1 MQSETTDVLFARYGA
16 RLRWYATGT
25 VMLGMISAVLTTTI
39 VNVAIPD
46 IMGAYGIG
54 QDKAQWLA
62 TGALAAMTIG
72 MLSNAWLVK
81 SFGERRTF
89 VVGLMI
95 FTSSLMVAGTAPN
108 ENVLIGARICQGAV
122 AGIMQPLSMYV
133 MFRVFPPDQRGMAM
147 GFFGMSV
154 ILGPA
159 LGPTLGGILID
170 AFNWR
175 YIFFAAVPAT
185 FAGMLL
191 GNIFLPQREATGK
204 RPDFDFVGFALLAT
218 AIGSLLTG
226 LSNGQREGWDSNF
239 VIVLVFLSMGCGAG
253 FIWWELRAR
262 QPLVE
267 LRVLGNGQFT
277 AAASVAF
284 IFGLGLFGT
293 TYLVPLFVQLIQK
306 YTPLAAGLLL
316 MPGGLI
322 LGAFMPIAGF
332 MSDRAPP
339 RTMIMA
345 GLVCFGVSTFLM
357 AAVDANM
364 SFWTIAWLV
373 VLSRIGLALIKPSLN
388 LAALRPLRP
397 EQVTQ
402 GAGMINFARQLGG
415 AFGVNALSVTLDR
428 RTMLHSEAFTSTQS
442 AANSATA
449 ELLHQTQA
457 LLAQAGVSPDAQ
469 AAGALHYLGRVLT
482 AQAYTAGF
490 QDSFLLCGFIFTA
503 ALIPAW
509 IMGMRR
515 RAPPAQ
521 AA

>member
-1 MQSETTDVLFARYGA
+1 
-16 RLRWYATGT
+16 
-25 VMLGMISAVLTTTI
+25 
-39 VNVAIPD
+39 
-46 IMGAYGIG
+46 
-54 QDKAQWLA
+54 
-62 TGALAAMTIG
+62 
-72 MLSNAWLVK
+72 
-81 SFGERRTF
+81 
-89 VVGLMI
+89 
-95 FTSSLMVAGTAPN
+95 
-108 ENVLIGARICQGAV
+108 
-122 AGIMQPLSMYV
+122 
-133 MFRVFPPDQRGMAM
+133 
-147 GFFGMSV
+147 
-154 ILGPA
+154 
-159 LGPTLGGILID
+159 
-170 AFNWR
+170 
-175 YIFFAAVPAT
+175 
-185 FAGMLL
+185 MLL

>member
-1 MQSETTDVLFARYGA
+1 
-16 RLRWYATGT
+16 
-25 VMLGMISAVLTTTI
+25 
-39 VNVAIPD
+39 
-46 IMGAYGIG
+46 
-54 QDKAQWLA
+54 
-62 TGALAAMTIG
+62 
-72 MLSNAWLVK
+72 
-81 SFGERRTF
+81 
-89 VVGLMI
+89 
-95 FTSSLMVAGTAPN
+95 
-108 ENVLIGARICQGAV
+108 
-122 AGIMQPLSMYV
+122 
-133 MFRVFPPDQRGMAM
+133 
-147 GFFGMSV
+147 
-154 ILGPA
+154 
-159 LGPTLGGILID
+159 
-170 AFNWR
+170 
-175 YIFFAAVPAT
+175 
-185 FAGMLL
+185 
-191 GNIFLPQREATGK
+191 
-204 RPDFDFVGFALLAT
+204 
-218 AIGSLLTG
+218 
-226 LSNGQREGWDSNF
+226 
-239 VIVLVFLSMGCGAG
+239 
-253 FIWWELRAR
+253 
-262 QPLVE
+262 
-267 LRVLGNGQFT
+267 
-277 AAASVAF
+277 
-284 IFGLGLFGT
+284 
-293 TYLVPLFVQLIQK
+293 LIQK

>member
-1 MQSETTDVLFARYGA
+1 MPSETADVLAARYGT
-16 RLRWYATGT
+16 RLRVYATGT

-46 IMGAYGIG
+46 IMGAFGIG
-54 QDKAQWLA
+54 QDRAQWLA

-72 MLSNAWLVK
+72 MLSNAWLVR

-89 VVGLMI
+89 VGGLML
-95 FTSSLMVAGTAPN
+95 FTASLLVAGWSPN

-133 MFRVFPPDQRGMAM
+133 MFRVFPPNQRGMAM

-170 AFNWR
+170 NFNWR

-185 FAGMLL
+185 FSGMLL
-191 GNIFLPQREATGK
+191 GSIFLPEREGTGK
-204 RPDFDFVGFALLAT
+204 RPDFDFFGFGLLA
-218 AIGSLLTG
+218 AGISCLLLG

-239 VIVLVFLSMGCGAG
+239 VLSLLAIAISCAAG
-253 FIWWELRAR
+253 FVWWELRVK

-267 LRVLGNGQFT
+267 LRVLGNGQFS
-277 AAASVAF
+277 AAAVVAF

-293 TYLVPLFVQLIQK
+293 TYLVPLFVQLVQK

-322 LGAFMPIAGF
+322 LGAFMPIAGY
-332 MSDRAPP
+332 MSDRAPARP
-339 RTMIMA
+339 MIMA
-345 GLVCFGVSTFLM
+345 GLICFGVSSFMLG
-357 AAVDANM
+357 AVDANM

-388 LAALRPLRP
+388 LAALRPLNP
-397 EQVTQ
+397 QQLTQ

-415 AFGVNALSVTLDR
+415 AFGVNALSVMLDR

-442 AANSATA
+442 SGNYATA
-449 ELLHQTQA
+449 ELLQQLES
-457 LLAQAGVSPDAQ
+457 LLAQAGVSPDVQ
-469 AAGALHYLGRVLT
+469 SAGALHYLGRVLQ

-490 QDSFLLCGFIFTA
+490 QDSFLLCGLIFTA
-503 ALIPAW
+503 ALVPAW

-515 RAPPAQ
+515 RRRLPHPA
-521 AA
+521 

>member
-1 MQSETTDVLFARYGA
+1 MRSETAEVLAARYGA
-16 RLRWYATGT
+16 RLRWYATCT
-25 VMLGMISAVLTTTI
+25 VMLGTISSVLTTTI

-46 IMGAYGIG
+46 IMGAFGIG
-54 QDKAQWLA
+54 QDKAQWLS
-62 TGALAAMTIG
+62 TGALAAMTVG
-72 MLSNAWLVK
+72 MLSNAWLVRR
-81 SFGERRTF
+81 FGERRTF
-89 VVGLMI
+89 VGGLML
-95 FTSSLMVAGTAPN
+95 FTAALMAAGAAPN

-133 MFRVFPPDQRGMAM
+133 MFRVFPPDRRGTAM
-147 GFFGMSV
+147 GFFGLSV

-170 AFNWR
+170 HFNWR
-175 YIFFAAVPAT
+175 SIFFAAVPVA

-191 GNIFLPQREATGK
+191 GSIFLAERDEDTK
-204 RPDFDFVGFALLAT
+204 RPDFDFLGFALLAIL
-218 AIGSLLTG
+218 IGSLLTG

-239 VIVLVFLSMGCGAG
+239 VLTLFACAFAAACG
-253 FIWWELRAR
+253 FFYWELKIR

-267 LRVLGNGQFT
+267 LRVLRNGQFT
-277 AAASVAF
+277 AAATVAF

-306 YTPLAAGLLL
+306 YTPLAAGMLL

-322 LGAFMPIAGF
+322 LGAFMPFAGYL
-332 MSDRAPP
+332 SDRAPA
-339 RTMIMA
+339 RTMIVA
-345 GLVCFGVSTFLM
+345 GLLCFGVSSFLLG
-357 AAVDANM
+357 AVDANM

-402 GAGMINFARQLGG
+402 GAGMVNFARQLGG

-442 AANSATA
+442 AANSSTA
-449 ELLHQTQA
+449 ELLHQMQA
-457 LLAQAGVSPDAQ
+457 LLAQAGVSPDIQ
-469 AAGALHYLGRVLT
+469 SAGALHYLGRVLT

-490 QDSFLLCGFIFTA
+490 QDSFLLCGLIFTA

-509 IMGMRR
+509 VMGMRR
-515 RAPPAQ
+515 HVRAVSA
-521 AA
+521 